1 MLMGKEVVKM
11 PRVIDVA
18 DERLKALSI
27 FFSLKRSKR
36 SKESRLENFNGHA
49 SGVILKKLCGH

>member
-1 MLMGKEVVKM
+1 MLMGEEVVNM

-27 FFSLKRSKR
+27 FFSQEVQK
-36 SKESRLENFNGHA
+36 
-49 SGVILKKLCGH
+49 V